1 MENCVKALKK
11 CPCKVFA
18 SLCFLAVL
26 LSGIICLIGLTY
38 DGSAKWIDWANL
50 IVNIIGT
57 IGLTLFIYWMGS
69 VRAEQNREEKKRIET
84 LNILF
89 SEYTRFAQKLIFSVT
104 EIKRINHE
112 ASFSLYLISNN
123 KLTQPQFD
131 ESRNIV
137 LKAPSSL
144 IHFNLKE
151 SELSFM
157 ASEDPELYLQILSF
171 YEKLYNLEGTLG
183 KYTKDIENELGAYRE
198 ELRKRGGTPLTGGL
212 ISINEIDMFF
222 RRIENITIPAI
233 QMLECCIY
241 ILQKLLIDSPA
252 YANKYYQNKVILNS
266 TIIFEPFTKIMNY
279 KFEKFD
285 PKCERIG

>member
-11 CPCKVFA
+11 CSCKVFA

-26 LSGIICLIGLTY
+26 LSGIIGLIGLTY

-137 LKAPSSL
+137 LKPHL
-144 IHFNLKE
+144 HL
-151 SELSFM
+151 
-157 ASEDPELYLQILSF
+157 
-171 YEKLYNLEGTLG
+171 
-183 KYTKDIENELGAYRE
+183 
-198 ELRKRGGTPLTGGL
+198 
-212 ISINEIDMFF
+212 
-222 RRIENITIPAI
+222 
-233 QMLECCIY
+233 Y
-241 ILQKLLIDSPA
+241 ILI
-252 YANKYYQNKVILNS
+252 
-266 TIIFEPFTKIMNY
+266 
-279 KFEKFD
+279 
-285 PKCERIG
+285 

>member
-1 MENCVKALKK
+1 MKALKK
-11 CPCKVFA
+11 RRCKVFA
-18 SLCFLAVL
+18 SLCFLVFL
-26 LSGIICLIGLTY
+26 LSGIIGLIGLTY

-112 ASFSLYLISNN
+112 ASFSLYLISKNE
-123 KLTQPQFD
+123 LTRLQFD

-137 LKAPSSL
+137 LKVPSSL

-151 SELSFM
+151 TELSFM
-157 ASEDPELYLQILSF
+157 ASEDPELYLQILAF
-171 YEKLYNLEGTLG
+171 YEKLYNLEGALG
-183 KYTKDIENELGAYRE
+183 KYTKDVENQLEAYRE
-198 ELRKRGGTPLTGGL
+198 ELRKRGGTPLTGGF
-212 ISINEIDMFF
+212 ISINEIEMFF
-222 RRIENITIPAI
+222 RRIENITIPVI

-241 ILQKLLIDSPA
+241 ILKQLLIDSSV

-266 TIIFEPFTKIMNY
+266 TIIFEPFAKIMNY

-285 PKCERIG
+285 PKCECIG